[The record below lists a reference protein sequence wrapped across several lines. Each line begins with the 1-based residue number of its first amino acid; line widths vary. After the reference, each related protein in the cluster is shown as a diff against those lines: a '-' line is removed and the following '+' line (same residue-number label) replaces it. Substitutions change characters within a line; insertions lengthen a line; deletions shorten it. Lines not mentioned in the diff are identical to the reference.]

1 MATEYTGE
9 VTPLKEYTGDV
20 VPLKEYTGEVVSEK
34 PEEKSWGK
42 VATEAVSN
50 IPKSVAGLA
59 KGIGETLA
67 HPVDTAKSLGK
78 MVVGAGESLTEK
90 AVGAFNPELVK
101 FNEQIN
107 PPSERQKAAES
118 AGNYYKSRYGSEEG
132 FKRAL
137 ADDPAGVAA
146 DMASVLYGGAGVA
159 SKAGLAKTATALTKA
174 GSAVDPLTN
183 VLRAGKGAVG
193 LTKGVTAYGAGLTTG
208 AGVEPFKEAYRA
220 GKEGGATG
228 KQFQEHLREQ
238 AEFTDVL
245 PTLKSDIAN
254 LQRTKMAEYKKDM
267 AAVKADKTVLDFN
280 NIDKALADAGNIVT
294 YRGTKGT
301 GPAVVKNQPA
311 ADTLKQIHNAIEDW
325 KQHGTDYHTAE
336 GFDQLKQIVGGI
348 VDSIPREERTA
359 RKVGRDIYNT
369 IKDDVT
375 AQAPVYAKTMKAY
388 REASEHINEIE
399 SALSLGETKSADA
412 AMRKLQSV
420 MRNNVATNYGNRLKL
435 VKELQ
440 EKGGHEVTPA
450 LAGQALSSKL
460 PRGLQQATTIPTA
473 MGAFGV
479 GGGLA
484 AAPLLAASSP
494 RLMGE
499 IAYYAGRLA
508 KGTEVSKNQINK
520 LAAKMKT
527 TPEKALNT
535 IYQLR
540 DRMQSEQPQEQK
552 SLAEG
557 LAQ

>member
-1 MATEYTGE
+1 MANAFDEFDAPAKTEA
-9 VTPLKEYTGDV
+9 P
-20 VPLKEYTGEVVSEK
+20 K
-34 PEEKSWGK
+34 PEADPFAEFDQPAKPAEKLWGK
-42 VATEAVSN
+42 VAAEAVTN
-50 IPKSVAGLA
+50 VPKSVGGLVEGIAGA
-59 KGIGETLA
+59 VA
-67 HPVDTAKSLGK
+67 HPVETAKGLGK

-90 AVGAFNPELVK
+90 AVGVFNPELVK

-107 PPSERQKAAES
+107 PPSERQKAAEA

-159 SKAGLAKTATALTKA
+159 SKAGLVKAGEALTKA
-174 GSAVDPLTN
+174 GSAIDPLTN
-183 VLRAGKGAVG
+183 VLRAGKGAAG
-193 LTKGVTAYGAGLTTG
+193 LTKGVSAVGAGLTTG
-208 AGVEPFKEAYRA
+208 AGIEPFKEAYRA
-220 GKEGGATG
+220 GKIGGATG
-228 KQFQEHLREQ
+228 KQFQEHLRGQ

-254 LQRTKMAEYKKDM
+254 LQRTKMAEYKKNM

-294 YRGTKGT
+294 YRGAKGT
-301 GPAVVKNQPA
+301 GPAVVKNEPA
-311 ADTLKQIHNAIEDW
+311 ANALKQIHNAIEDW
-325 KQHGTDYHTAE
+325 KQHGPDYHTAE

-375 AQAPVYAKTMKAY
+375 VQAPIYAKTMKAY

-399 SALSLGETKSADA
+399 RSLSLGETKSADA

-460 PRGLQQATTIPTA
+460 PRGIQQATTIPTA
-473 MGAFGV
+473 LGAFGA

-499 IAYYAGRLA
+499 IAYYAGKSA
-508 KGTEVSKNQINK
+508 KGVNITKNQINK

-540 DRMQSEQPQEQK
+540 DRMQKEDTQQTP
-552 SLAEG
+552 LAEG
-557 LAQ
+557 MQ